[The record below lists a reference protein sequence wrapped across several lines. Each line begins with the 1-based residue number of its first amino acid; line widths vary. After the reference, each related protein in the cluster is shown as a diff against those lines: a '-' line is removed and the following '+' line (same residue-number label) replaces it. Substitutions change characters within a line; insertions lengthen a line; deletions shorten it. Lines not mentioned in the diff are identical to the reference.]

1 MKLCL
6 CALSAWLAYC
16 QAYIVVPPTYT
27 HSHLSSNRSK
37 SRNVH
42 PQRNISRLHNPT
54 TSLLAST
61 TDFGSD
67 FGSAMPEKPELSLE
81 EKMNQ
86 SADDF
91 IINMESVLGDT
102 EPPPELQAL
111 KVARERNA
119 SVEEITLRVYEL
131 MIERGMRYD
140 ENPDGGLTPTDFDIP
155 NNLDVP
161 EVQEEFAH
169 LYRYGMMLMNRGLLT
184 ADQVKH
190 TVIER
195 LIKRTGLTPQEF
207 DEWLGY

>member
-1 MKLCL
+1 
-6 CALSAWLAYC
+6 
-16 QAYIVVPPTYT
+16 
-27 HSHLSSNRSK
+27 
-37 SRNVH
+37 
-42 PQRNISRLHNPT
+42 
-54 TSLLAST
+54 
-61 TDFGSD
+61 
-67 FGSAMPEKPELSLE
+67 MPEKPELSLE

-91 IINMESVLGDT
+91 IVNMESVLGDT

-111 KVARERNA
+111 KVAREKNA
-119 SVEEITLRVYEL
+119 GVEEITLKVYEL

-184 ADQVKH
+184 ADQVKQ

-195 LIKRTGLTPQEF
+195 LIKRTGLTPEEF